1 MVRNSLERLKK
12 LVMNCGV
19 PAIALTICYLLV
31 KDKMTAEA
39 LSQLPDKVGAIP
51 AWAWVGALAMTIASF
66 WSVGRYDEV
75 GHLYFR
81 TGIPPQQART
91 TGAAAIAL
99 GQFIGFALVTSALA
113 RWRLLPEFSLGQA
126 LRHSAF
132 VSVCFIV
139 SWVALTSIVCV
150 LLPAPDWAFWP
161 GILGVVV
168 TYALLFT
175 LFFKPSLRFRGR
187 AVHLP
192 TLRHSANLLLW
203 TTIDLTTASA
213 ALYFLLPP
221 EHGLSFLQ
229 ILPLFLIALGAALV
243 SNTPGGIGPFE
254 VTLMAAMPHIAFG
267 DLLGSLLAFRIV
279 YFVVPAI
286 IAGLVLL
293 RPFTAFQRPVRHDEP
308 PSLADAPRSEV
319 AVIRQNGGKAIHL
332 LGAKVA
338 IWPTGQTMT
347 ALFDPIS
354 GGAPSLMHGLRFLG
368 RQHGR
373 IPMVYKCSARIAAG
387 LRYGGWSVLH
397 LADDAVIDAPHY
409 DTNIPARRT
418 LRRKLRAAEKAG
430 VRIELTPAWPW
441 AELARV
447 DAEWQARN
455 GMARGGTMGR
465 FSPDYVAGQWVALA
479 KCEDRVVAFIT
490 CHQSTQE
497 WCLDLM
503 RSTSDAPDG
512 TMHALVDTAIKHAD
526 GAGAAR
532 FNMAATPACP
542 NPNSAFWRWA
552 AVQATAFSK
561 TAGLRQ
567 FKSNFAPQWE
577 PRYAAAPGPVPLIL
591 GLCDVAREVIMPP
604 PIQQDPGLT
613 SNEPH
618 NVDADYEVASA
629 RTA

>member
-1 MVRNSLERLKK
+1 MERLKK

-161 GILGVVV
+161 GILGVVA

-254 VTLMAAMPHIAFG
+254 VTL
-267 DLLGSLLAFRIV
+267 
-279 YFVVPAI
+279 
-286 IAGLVLL
+286 
-293 RPFTAFQRPVRHDEP
+293 
-308 PSLADAPRSEV
+308 
-319 AVIRQNGGKAIHL
+319 
-332 LGAKVA
+332 
-338 IWPTGQTMT
+338 
-347 ALFDPIS
+347 
-354 GGAPSLMHGLRFLG
+354 
-368 RQHGR
+368 
-373 IPMVYKCSARIAAG
+373 
-387 LRYGGWSVLH
+387 
-397 LADDAVIDAPHY
+397 
-409 DTNIPARRT
+409 
-418 LRRKLRAAEKAG
+418 
-430 VRIELTPAWPW
+430 
-441 AELARV
+441 
-447 DAEWQARN
+447 
-455 GMARGGTMGR
+455 
-465 FSPDYVAGQWVALA
+465 
-479 KCEDRVVAFIT
+479 
-490 CHQSTQE
+490 
-497 WCLDLM
+497 
-503 RSTSDAPDG
+503 
-512 TMHALVDTAIKHAD
+512 
-526 GAGAAR
+526 
-532 FNMAATPACP
+532 
-542 NPNSAFWRWA
+542 
-552 AVQATAFSK
+552 
-561 TAGLRQ
+561 
-567 FKSNFAPQWE
+567 
-577 PRYAAAPGPVPLIL
+577 
-591 GLCDVAREVIMPP
+591 
-604 PIQQDPGLT
+604 
-613 SNEPH
+613 
-618 NVDADYEVASA
+618 
-629 RTA
+629 